1 MRTPRIVEAMNYIDD
16 DLVSWAVEY
25 RRVPLS
31 TRLFRKPFLK
41 ACACF
46 LVIALVIGVAFFWG
60 EDGNVVSS
68 PFILTAYAAS
78 PDDGSTTA
86 NVLEKGKQVPISR
99 FETESGLS
107 GFVVSYNKPDDTLP
121 SSIIVFSADNSVQEQ
136 IEEISGIT
144 NDLSQNYYFYIP
156 TENEV
161 EPYTLP
167 LFLTDIE
174 ANLIC
179 QYKVTITQI
188 DGSYYAELVEES
200 IMERV
205 TK

>member
-46 LVIALVIGVAFFWG
+46 LVIALVFGVAFFWG

-107 GFVVSYNKPDDTLP
+107 GFVVSYNKPDDSLP
-121 SSIIVFSADNSVQEQ
+121 SSIIVFTADNSVQEQ

-144 NDLSQNYYFYIP
+144 NDLTQNYYFYIP

>member
-1 MRTPRIVEAMNYIDD
+1 MRTPRIVDAMNYIDD

-25 RRVPLS
+25 RRVPLT

-46 LVIALVIGVAFFWG
+46 LVFALLFGVAFLRG

-78 PDDGSTTA
+78 PDNGSTTA
-86 NVLEKGKQVPISR
+86 SVLEKGKQVPISR

-107 GFVVSYNKPDDTLP
+107 GFVVSYNKPDDSLP
-121 SSIIVFSADNSVQEQ
+121 SSIIVFTADNSVQEQ

-144 NDLSQNYYFYIP
+144 NDLTQNYYFYIP

-200 IMERV
+200 VMERV

>member
-1 MRTPRIVEAMNYIDD
+1 MRTPRIVDAMNYIDD

-46 LVIALVIGVAFFWG
+46 LVLALVLGVVFLRG

-78 PDDGSTTA
+78 PDNGSTTA
-86 NVLEKGKQVPISR
+86 SVLEKGKQVPISR

-107 GFVVSYNKPDDTLP
+107 GFVVSYNKPDDSLP
-121 SSIIVFSADNSVQEQ
+121 SSIIVFTADNSVQEQ

-144 NDLSQNYYFYIP
+144 NDLTQNYYFYIP

-200 IMERV
+200 VMERV

>member
-1 MRTPRIVEAMNYIDD
+1 MRTPRIVDAMNYIDD

-46 LVIALVIGVAFFWG
+46 LVIALVFSVAFFWG

-78 PDDGSTTA
+78 PDDGSTTT
-86 NVLEKGKQVPISR
+86 NVLEKGKQVPISK

-107 GFVVSYNKPDDTLP
+107 GFVVSYNKPDDSLP
-121 SSIIVFSADNSVQEQ
+121 SSIIVFTADNSVQEQ

-144 NDLSQNYYFYIP
+144 NDLTQNYYFYIP
-156 TENEV
+156 AENEV

-179 QYKVTITQI
+179 QYKVTITQT
-188 DGSYYAELVEES
+188 DGSYYAELVEEN